1 MLVTKTVLMD
11 EESMARSLKRISHEI
26 LEKNRGTQG
35 LCLVGIKRRGVP
47 IAERIAD
54 IIESIEGVRLPVG
67 KLDITLYRDDISE
80 LSDMP
85 DVNGTEIDF
94 PVKGSRVVLVDDVI
108 FTGRTARAAMDAV
121 IKLGRPDS
129 VMLAVL
135 VDRGHREF
143 PIKADF
149 VGKNVPTART
159 EVISVLINEIDGAD
173 RVELRENTSSVDYY
187 LNKK

>member
-11 EESMARSLKRISHEI
+11 EAAISRTLKRISHEI
-26 LEKNRGTQG
+26 IEKNQGAQG

-47 IAERIAD
+47 IAERIAEM
-54 IIESIEGVRLPVG
+54 IESIEGVRLPVG
-67 KLDITLYRDDISE
+67 KADITLYRDDISE

-108 FTGRTARAAMDAV
+108 FTGRTARAAMDA
-121 IKLGRPDS
+121 IIRLGRPDS
-129 VMLAVL
+129 VQLAVL
-135 VDRGHREF
+135 VDRGHREL

-149 VGKNVPTART
+149 VGKNVPTSRT
-159 EVISVLINEIDGAD
+159 EVISVMLSEIDGAD
-173 RVELRENTSSVDYY
+173 RVELRENVGQPIQ
-187 LNKK
+187 